1 MYVSSALSTRVMSEP
16 PDDEA
21 ESETG
26 DSLEDDAVDRSP
38 WWNTDLASV
47 LFLHS
52 DKGGGEELG
61 RGGGA
66 SSVGG
71 DTSKWSPTWLL
82 VETSSMVPLKMST
95 ISKSMHFRH
104 NFHALVLNSASH
116 FYLQLICYLLVDC
129 KFTKGSKY
137 YLYDLLWMTW
147 LARLGFPRAC
157 MIHDISKRPLH
168 SNS

>member
-1 MYVSSALSTRVMSEP
+1 MSEP
-16 PDDEA
+16 PDDED

-71 DTSKWSPTWLL
+71 DTSNWSPTWLL
-82 VETSSMVPLKMST
+82 VETSSMVPLKMSKL
-95 ISKSMHFRH
+95 KSMQFRH
-104 NFHALVLNSASH
+104 NFHALVLNPH
-116 FYLQLICYLLVDC
+116 LIYIYSWFAIYWLFV
-129 KFTKGSKY
+129 GSPRDRNIIFMTY
-137 YLYDLLWMTW
+137 WMTW
-147 LARLGFPRAC
+147 LARLGFPRAN
-157 MIHDISKRPLH
+157 MIFL
-168 SNS
+168 